1 MEDNSKNIIATPIV
15 EEETRVCKCCGKTLP
30 LSSFYKK
37 GNGYRKI
44 CISCLRNEDGTT
56 DKFRGFESRELIDE
70 LIARGY
76 KGKLTKV
83 VEKEFV
89 LR

>member
-1 MEDNSKNIIATPIV
+1 MEDNKQIIAVPV
-15 EEETRVCKCCGKTLP
+15 QEEETKVCERCGKELP
-30 LSSFYKK
+30 LSSFHKRGK
-37 GNGYRKI
+37 GYRNI
-44 CISCLRNEDGTT
+44 CKDCCRVEDGSS
-56 DKFRGFESRELIDE
+56 DKFRDFTSKELIDE

-76 KGKLTKV
+76 RGKLTKV